1 MSNSSGE
8 IPTNVEVL
16 TGAVFIG
23 NLLNWG
29 LFGCLVVQI
38 HFYYLNYSSDR
49 PVIRGLVAF
58 AFVLEFVQTI
68 LVTHDAF
75 ITFCSQWGTP
85 SALLRV
91 GYIWLT
97 LPIFGSLM
105 SFVAQSFYAWRLRL
119 LTKAFWLPAII
130 VFISLTQF
138 IAGIIT
144 GVIVIGIN
152 DVRELSKSFKA
163 ASVWLAGTAV
173 CDIII
178 AGCMVYFLR
187 KSKTGFHRT
196 DALLT
201 RIIVIT
207 IETGLASAA
216 VATLDM
222 ILFLKYRDQNWH
234 LCTAM
239 MLSKLYANSLL
250 VVLNSR
256 RRIVTQTFSESDNL
270 YSMGP
275 MSSSSRAANRPRTI
289 NISVSREVHGDAEA
303 IHVPMGDSDVK
314 DVETVSSSKGQV

>member
-1 MSNSSGE
+1 MSDSSNK
-8 IPTNVEVL
+8 IPAGVGVL
-16 TGAVFIG
+16 TGAVFFG
-23 NLLNWG
+23 NLFNWG

-38 HFYYLNYSSDR
+38 YFYYLNCSTDR
-49 PVIRGLVAF
+49 LVIRGLVAF
-58 AFVLEFVQTI
+58 TLALEIVQTI

-119 LTKAFWLPAII
+119 LAKTFWLPAII
-130 VFISLTQF
+130 VLISLIQF

-152 DVRELSKSFKA
+152 DVRELSKSFEV
-163 ASVWLAGTAV
+163 ASVWLAGTAL
-173 CDIII
+173 CDVII
-178 AGCMVYFLR
+178 AGSMVFFLS

-196 DALLT
+196 DMLLT
-201 RIIVIT
+201 RITIIT
-207 IETGLASAA
+207 LETGLASAA

-222 ILFLKYRDQNWH
+222 ILFLKFRDENWH
-234 LCTAM
+234 LCTAI

-256 RRIVTQTFSESDNL
+256 RRIVTQTFSDSDNL

-275 MSSSSRAANRPRTI
+275 LGSSIRIANRPHAI
-289 NISVSREVHGDAEA
+289 NVSVSREVHGDSGA
-303 IHVPMGDSDVK
+303 IHVPMGNLDIRDVS
-314 DVETVSSSKGQV
+314 TASSSKG

>member
-1 MSNSSGE
+1 MSNSSGT
-8 IPTNVEVL
+8 IPTDVEVL
-16 TGAVFIG
+16 TGALFFG
-23 NLLNWG
+23 NLFNWG
-29 LFGCLVVQI
+29 LFGCLVVQM
-38 HFYYLNYSSDR
+38 HFYYLNYSTDR
-49 PVIRGLVAF
+49 PVVRGVVAF
-58 AFVLEFVQTI
+58 ALVLEIIQTI

-105 SFVAQSFYAWRLRL
+105 SFVAQSFYAWRLCL
-119 LTKAFWLPAII
+119 LTKKLWLPAVII
-130 VFISLTQF
+130 LISLTQF

-144 GVIVIGIN
+144 GVMVTGIN

-163 ASVWLAGTAV
+163 ASVWLAGTAL

-178 AGCMVYFLR
+178 AGCMVFFLS
-187 KSKTGFHRT
+187 KAKTGFHRT
-196 DALLT
+196 DMLLT
-201 RIIVIT
+201 RITVIT
-207 IETGLASAA
+207 LETGLASAA

-222 ILFLKYRDQNWH
+222 ILFLKFRDQNWH

-256 RRIVTQTFSESDNL
+256 RRIVTQAFSDSENL

-275 MSSSSRAANRPRTI
+275 LGSSSRAC
-289 NISVSREVHGDAEA
+289 
-303 IHVPMGDSDVK
+303 
-314 DVETVSSSKGQV
+314 Q